1 MSKIWTPW
9 TKLSNR
15 QPGEKVIHASL
26 SWLREP
32 EAVIKAAHPK
42 HGLSFY
48 LKLQILGKTF
58 VTGEPEH
65 IRHIR
70 TNPLLVG
77 GRGMTVLRPL
87 LGDDNLIMLDGE
99 RHKER
104 RYALSQLFTPDRIK
118 ALDELMKHKLAETA
132 IVHSEHKT
140 VNIYSLFQDVLLTVI
155 VAFLFPDSDK
165 KVQERLEK
173 EVSAFFHS
181 VDPPFMLFFKPFQ
194 INLGS
199 YSQWGRMLQAKRALQ
214 GSIKSILRSEHNVEL
229 INNGLSEQQIIDEM
243 IALLLFGH
251 DTSAAALAWAT
262 HHCLD
267 HPQHIPILIEDPVY
281 LEAVLLES
289 MRLNPVV
296 VHLTR
301 IATAD
306 VFIGDQIIPKG
317 MRVLPCAYL
326 AHFNPEIFPG
336 PDLFQPERFLH
347 KDSYSDSY
355 FPFGFGNRVCIG
367 KHFAL
372 QQMRVLLP
380 ELFTKVQ
387 LEKVDDSAVV
397 SVRDNVLMVPYG
409 KVKMHLID

>member
-1 MSKIWTPW
+1 MSKPWMPW
-9 TKLSNR
+9 TRHSNR
-15 QPGEKVIHASL
+15 KQGQKIVHASL

-32 EAVIKAAHPK
+32 EAVIKAAHQK
-42 HGLSFY
+42 YGLSFF
-48 LKLQILGKTF
+48 LKLPILGKTF
-58 VTGEPEH
+58 VTGDPNH

-70 TNPLLVG
+70 ANPLLVG

-87 LGDDNLIMLDGE
+87 LGDDTLIMLDGE
-99 RHKER
+99 KHKDR
-104 RYALSQLFTPDRIK
+104 RYALSQLFTPGRIK
-118 ALDELMKHKLAETA
+118 AFDELMKCKLSETA
-132 IVHSEHKT
+132 VVYSQHKT
-140 VNIYSLFQDVLLTVI
+140 INIYSFFQEILLTVI
-155 VAFLFPDSDK
+155 VAFLFPESDK
-165 KVQERLEK
+165 ETQKQLEK

-194 INLGS
+194 IDLGS
-199 YSQWGRMLQAKRALQ
+199 FSQWGRMLEAKRVLQ
-214 GSIKSILRSEHNVEL
+214 NSIKSNLRNEGHGEL
-229 INNGLSEQQIIDEM
+229 VNNGLGEQQIIDEM

-267 HPQHIPILIEDPVY
+267 YPQHIPMLTEDPNY

-301 IATAD
+301 VATSD
-306 VFIGDQIIPKG
+306 VFIGDQFIPKG

-326 AHFNPEIFPG
+326 AHFNPQIFPK
-336 PDLFQPERFLH
+336 PALFQPERFLN
-347 KDSYSDSY
+347 KKSYDDSY

-380 ELFTKVQ
+380 ELFSKVR
-387 LEKVDDSAVV
+387 LEKVAESPVV
-397 SVRDNVLMVPYG
+397 SVRDNVIMVPDG
-409 KVKMHLID
+409 NVKMHLID